1 MTRARAIEIVSR
13 ETEHRSAP
21 RAGIAHTAPP
31 RFARAAWLC
40 RRSRARD
47 WADFASEG
55 GDPVDANAPHAL
67 KEQFFEVL
75 RVLRVAWVIPVL
87 AFFALAVP
95 PQVRDLYRALAEKK
109 DWPQIVVTVLL
120 LMLAAYLT
128 YRVGRHRAL
137 VHRHVA
143 SGKGSLLGGCLSWGP
158 ALCGGLLLA
167 AAAVGVYWT
176 TSELP
181 APKGIDDG
189 IDKTL
194 GQIA

>member
-1 MTRARAIEIVSR
+1 M
-13 ETEHRSAP
+13 
-21 RAGIAHTAPP
+21 
-31 RFARAAWLC
+31 
-40 RRSRARD
+40 
-47 WADFASEG
+47 
-55 GDPVDANAPHAL
+55 DANAPHAL

-120 LMLAAYLT
+120 LLLAAYLT

-143 SGKGSLLGGCLSWGP
+143 SGKGSLLGAMPELGPRALRWLVARCGCSRD
-158 ALCGGLLLA
+158 LLDHI
-167 AAAVGVYWT
+167 
-176 TSELP
+176 
-181 APKGIDDG
+181 GIAG
-189 IDKTL
+189 
-194 GQIA
+194 AERHR